1 MFINENDKDR
11 LLEVDSIN
19 EAPRPENTRNI
30 IGAIADFFEQESELR
45 DQVLATVFTGFLV
58 DDILSTFRNLK

>member
-11 LLEVDSIN
+11 LLQIESIN
-19 EAPRPENTRNI
+19 QEPNPENSRSI
-30 IGAIADFFEQESELR
+30 IGSIADFFEQESELR

-58 DDILSTFRNLK
+58 DDILSVFRNLK